1 MIIFLFL
8 PTTNI
13 YVMLGLVIVSI
24 FFQKKLHDLNKD
36 KIDHLINIIDQV
48 IEEKLLEEQ
57 NNNQNTPQ
65 EPNQETEG
73 SDDK

>member
-1 MIIFLFL
+1 
-8 PTTNI
+8 
-13 YVMLGLVIVSI
+13 MLGLVIVSI